1 MTKSALVSEEIVKKF
16 AKEKETP
23 YTRWVRAE
31 GLEIIDGTYV
41 PDLNDV
47 ELKPWPR
54 RNGHGVFIN
63 HDASRTSNDCY
74 VCEIDAGEELAPQ
87 RQLYEEMIMILSGR
101 GSTTVWNDAG
111 QKVSFE
117 WQAGALF
124 AIPVNVWH
132 QHFNGSGDAK
142 VRFVAV
148 TNLPPIMNVFEE
160 PEFIFN
166 TSYDFKSR
174 FSGEPDYFAPR
185 EDVSGLL
192 LESNFVSDGVN
203 LPLIEAKERGA
214 GGGHIRFNFAKSS
227 MNGHIS
233 QFPVG
238 TYKKAHAHGPGAHV
252 IILAGE
258 GYSLMWP
265 EGEEPK
271 RYDWKP
277 GSMITPPNLWFH
289 QHFNTGH
296 APARYLAFK
305 YEGVAIRNSQGV
317 PKAWISRRIGGHQI
331 DYADESPLVRT
342 MFADALSEKGLE
354 SQMQE
359 PYEAEKATLPPL
371 PESHSASAPATL
383 K

>member
-1 MTKSALVSEEIVKKF
+1 MNKDAIVSEDIVKKF
-16 AKEKETP
+16 AKEIETP
-23 YTRWVRAE
+23 YTRWVKSE
-31 GLEIIDGTYV
+31 GLDIIDGIYV
-41 PDLNDV
+41 PDLNEV
-47 ELKPWPR
+47 ALQPWPR

-74 VCEIDAGEELAPQ
+74 VCEIDAGGELALQ
-87 RQLYEEMIMILSGR
+87 RQLFEEMIMILSGL

-124 AIPVNVWH
+124 AIPVNAWH
-132 QHFNGSGDAK
+132 QHFNGSGEEK

-160 PEFIFN
+160 TEFIFN
-166 TSYDFKSR
+166 SDYDFKSR

-185 EDVSGLL
+185 NDVSGLL
-192 LESNFVSDGVN
+192 LESNFVSDAVN

-277 GSMITPPNLWFH
+277 GTMITPPNMWFH
-289 QHFNTGH
+289 QHFNTGES
-296 APARYLAFK
+296 PARYLAFK

-331 DYADESPLVRT
+331 DYADESEFVRT
-342 MFADALSEKGLE
+342 TLADTLAEYGLE
-354 SQMQE
+354 SQMAG
-359 PYEAEKATLPPL
+359 PYEQEKESLPPL
-371 PESHSASAPATL
+371 PEARQS
-383 K
+383 